1 MRFTGC
7 FSHDKAEVMSFLEE
21 DYRRK
26 VSFLSH
32 HIKDIYYLH
41 DISADVDLD
50 HPLR

>member
-1 MRFTGC
+1 
-7 FSHDKAEVMSFLEE
+7 MSFLVE

-32 HIKDIYYLH
+32 HIKDTYYLH
-41 DISADVDLD
+41 DSADVDLD